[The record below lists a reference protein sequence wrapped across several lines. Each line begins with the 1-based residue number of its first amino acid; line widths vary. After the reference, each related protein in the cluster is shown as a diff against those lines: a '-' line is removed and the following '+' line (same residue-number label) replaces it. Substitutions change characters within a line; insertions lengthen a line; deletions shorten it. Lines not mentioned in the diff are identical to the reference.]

1 LYLLFFFITFYDYLE
16 RETMPYSQVEP
27 QRLHVQTLSQR
38 KSKSSITDIAI
49 DPESEAKSAGDLDA
63 TVTATAQL
71 IKQARKNN
79 ASVML
84 AYGAHLV
91 KNGIAPILVRLME
104 QGWLTHLAT
113 QGAGT
118 IHDWEFSY
126 WGKSE
131 EDVRANVATG
141 TFGVWEET
149 SKYINLAVLLGAMK
163 GMGYGE
169 SLGELIHN
177 EALEVP
183 TPELV
188 KQTITD
194 FLHKGDPAIAPW
206 SEWQAAAQ
214 KFNLSPGRQSVPHP
228 FKAYSIL
235 GHAYRLRVPFTVH
248 PGIGYDI
255 IYNTP
260 YANGAAIGR
269 ASHTDYKIFVDSVS
283 RLSGGVF
290 LSVGSAIMAP
300 QVFEKAMSFANN
312 LLLPT
317 GRKITDHTIVVN
329 DLQPMTWDWQQGEPP
344 KSSPDYYLRFLKSFT
359 RMGGAMHYVA
369 MDNRHFLHLLYKK
382 LQS

>member
-1 LYLLFFFITFYDYLE
+1 MSYQQAD
-16 RETMPYSQVEP
+16 PGC
-27 QRLHVQTLSQR
+27 LHVQTLAQR
-38 KSKSSITDIAI
+38 KSKSSIMDIAI
-49 DPESEAKSAGDLDA
+49 DPDSEAMPAGDLA
-63 TVTATAQL
+63 AVVESAAQA
-71 IKQARKNN
+71 IKQARKNQ

-91 KNGIAPILVRLME
+91 KNGIAPILIRLME
-104 QGWLTHLAT
+104 QGWITHLAT

-126 WGKSE
+126 WGRSE

-149 SKYINLAVLLGAMK
+149 SRFINLAVLLGGLQ

-169 SLGELIHN
+169 SLGALIHQ
-177 EALEVP
+177 EAVEVP
-183 TPELV
+183 DLDAV
-188 KQTITD
+188 KQNIQRCLQD
-194 FLHKGDPAIAPW
+194 SDPSIAAW
-206 SEWQAAAQ
+206 SEWLAVAETF
-214 KFNLSPGRQSVPHP
+214 KLPPGRLTVPHP
-228 FKAYSIL
+228 NKKYSIL
-235 GHAYRLRVPFTVH
+235 GNAFRLRVPVTIH

-269 ASHTDYKIFVDSVS
+269 ASHTDYRIFVDSVMK
-283 RLSGGVF
+283 LSGGAF

-312 LLLPT
+312 ILLPS
-317 GRKITDHTIVVN
+317 GRKITDHTIIVN
-329 DLQPMTWDWQQGEPP
+329 DLQPMTWDWRQGEPP

-359 RMGGAMHYVA
+359 RMGGAMQYVA
-369 MDNRHFLHLLYKK
+369 MDNRHFLHQLYKR
-382 LQS
+382 LQA

>member
-1 LYLLFFFITFYDYLE
+1 M
-16 RETMPYSQVEP
+16 MPYSQAEP
-27 QRLHVQTLSQR
+27 QRLHVQTLAHR
-38 KSKSSITDIAI
+38 KSKSSIADIAI
-49 DPESEAKSAGDLDA
+49 DPESDAKPAGDLDA
-63 TVTATAQL
+63 TIELTAKL
-71 IKQARKNN
+71 IKKARQNN

-104 QGWLTHLAT
+104 QGWITHLAT

-126 WGKSE
+126 LGRSE

-149 SKYINLAVLLGAMK
+149 GRYINLAVLLGGLQ

-169 SLGELIHN
+169 SLGALIHN
-177 EALEVP
+177 EALDVP

-188 KQTITD
+188 KQTISSYV
-194 FLHKGDPAIAPW
+194 LNGDPAIAAW
-206 SEWQAAAQ
+206 SEWLASSK
-214 KFNLSPGRQSVPHP
+214 KFDLSPGLTSIPHP
-228 FKAYSIL
+228 HKSYSIL
-235 GHAYRLRVPFTVH
+235 GNAYRLRVPVTVH

-269 ASHTDYKIFVDSVS
+269 ASHTDYRIFVDSVLK
-283 RLSGGVF
+283 LSGGVF

-312 LLLPT
+312 LLLPS
-317 GRKITDHTIVVN
+317 GRKISDHTIIVN
-329 DLQPMTWDWQQGEPP
+329 DLQPMTWDWRQGEPP

-359 RMGGAMHYVA
+359 RMGGAMQYVA
-369 MDNRHFLHLLYKK
+369 MDNRHFLHVLYKK